1 MHACVHAHA
10 HAHAHAHVV
19 VLVHQYLV
27 DDLPPPPPPTGR
39 ALLLGVAKTW
49 RAAAGFIGGLRCAE
63 HLEHLEVVINLTRIQ
78 KIPGAA
84 FTGIPLTCGPDV
96 R

>member
-1 MHACVHAHA
+1 MSLGGADARGSRTHCAPGTRTVGEL
-10 HAHAHAHVV
+10 
-19 VLVHQYLV
+19 VLL
-27 DDLPPPPPPTGR
+27 
-39 ALLLGVAKTW
+39 AAKTW
-49 RAAAGFIGGLRCAE
+49 RAAAGFIGVLRRAE